1 MKKNYSKPQLVF
13 DSFELSESI
22 AAGCYAIS
30 KQSELIC
37 PVIDPN
43 MGEPIFTSEG
53 IGCVITTEEGAYNA
67 VCYHVPDGMHQV
79 FSS

>member
-37 PVIDPN
+37 PVDD
-43 MGEPIFTSEG
+43 PIFGVVFTGDNAGCEITSDSKDNDME
-53 IGCVITTEEGAYNA
+53 
-67 VCYHVPDGMHQV
+67 CYHDLRQV
-79 FSS
+79 FTS